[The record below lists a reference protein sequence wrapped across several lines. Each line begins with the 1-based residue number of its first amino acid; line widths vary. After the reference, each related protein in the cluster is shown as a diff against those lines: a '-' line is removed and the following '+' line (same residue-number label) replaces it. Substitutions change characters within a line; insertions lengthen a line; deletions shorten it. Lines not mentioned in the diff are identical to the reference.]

1 MEKKDF
7 GARLLSLRK
16 EKGASQA
23 DVAEYIGLT
32 VAAYQNYE
40 NGRREA
46 GYDTI
51 SKLADFYGVTT
62 DYLLGRPE
70 AKPPEDPLQV
80 LVQQKNLDALEQVLF
95 ERYMQLPENARK
107 EFVKFMQQ
115 VSEDAAKRN
124 AAKDQK
130 EDSGYITVSTTLGEL
145 EDRMK
150 EDANS
155 KDGA

>member
-1 MEKKDF
+1 MKSDKLKE
-7 GARLLSLRK
+7 ARAARGMSM
-16 EKGASQA
+16 QA
-23 DVAEYIGLT
+23 MADALGISFNTYQKYEYSS
-32 VAAYQNYE
+32 
-40 NGRREA
+40 REPS
-46 GYDTI
+46 YDTL
-51 SKLADFYGVTT
+51 SKMADILGVTT

-124 AAKDQK
+124 AAKEQK

>member
-1 MEKKDF
+1 MLKDTMKALRESRKLTKKQVANAICVTERAYITYEY
-7 GARLLSLRK
+7 GQR
-16 EKGASQA
+16 
-23 DVAEYIGLT
+23 DVST
-32 VAAYQNYE
+32 
-40 NGRREA
+40 
-46 GYDTI
+46 DTLQ
-51 SKLADFYGVTT
+51 KLADFYGVTT

-124 AAKDQK
+124 AAKEQK

>member
-1 MEKKDF
+1 MLKDTMKALRESRKLTKKQVANAICVTERAYITYEY
-7 GARLLSLRK
+7 GQR
-16 EKGASQA
+16 
-23 DVAEYIGLT
+23 DVST
-32 VAAYQNYE
+32 
-40 NGRREA
+40 
-46 GYDTI
+46 DTLQ
-51 SKLADFYGVTT
+51 KLADFYGVTT

>member
-1 MEKKDF
+1 METKEILKQLRESRGYSIQDVSEMTEISYSVYQKYES
-7 GARLLSLRK
+7 GARGVGVPAL
-16 EKGASQA
+16 
-23 DVAEYIGLT
+23 
-32 VAAYQNYE
+32 
-40 NGRREA
+40 
-46 GYDTI
+46 

-124 AAKDQK
+124 AAKEQK